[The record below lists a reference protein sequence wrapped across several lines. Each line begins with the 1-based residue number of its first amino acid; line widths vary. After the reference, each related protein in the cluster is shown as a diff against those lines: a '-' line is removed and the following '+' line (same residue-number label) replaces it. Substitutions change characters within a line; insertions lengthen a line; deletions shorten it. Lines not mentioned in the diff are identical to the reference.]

1 MLSDVVCAIL
11 FSFSCTQSVLE
22 PVVQPVLHFIVQWAM
37 QFVVWS
43 VCIHVLQFSV
53 QIPRYLVGD
62 RKVTET
68 SRRRRRR
75 RLQKLA
81 SV

>member
-1 MLSDVVCAIL
+1 MLSDVECAIL
-11 FSFSCTQSVLE
+11 FLSSCTQSVLE
-22 PVVQPVLHFIVQWAM
+22 PVVQPVLHFIVQWVM

-75 RLQKLA
+75 LQKLA